1 MISPRSPERIK
12 SPKYE
17 WEQPTQAL
25 VMMGICPPRIFA
37 SPNSSYHLKTPSWFC
52 VVRYIRIAGM
62 AAPKAGQ
69 PENRQEFLRRAWKD
83 APDGYLSPYQQMR
96 VCVLHE
102 VLKEIGNQI
111 PYGLRDG
118 KPNYQ
123 WIADRVVLNG

>member
-1 MISPRSPERIK
+1 
-12 SPKYE
+12 
-17 WEQPTQAL
+17 
-25 VMMGICPPRIFA
+25 
-37 SPNSSYHLKTPSWFC
+37 
-52 VVRYIRIAGM
+52 M

-123 WIADRVVLNG
+123 WIADRVIFDGKDGGHPHRHSIWQFLEKIEADDGSFQGKT

>member
-1 MISPRSPERIK
+1 
-12 SPKYE
+12 
-17 WEQPTQAL
+17 
-25 VMMGICPPRIFA
+25 
-37 SPNSSYHLKTPSWFC
+37 
-52 VVRYIRIAGM
+52 M
-62 AAPKAGQ
+62 AAPRVGP

-123 WIADRVVLNG
+123 WIADRMVFDGKDGGHPHRQSIRQFLEKIEADDG